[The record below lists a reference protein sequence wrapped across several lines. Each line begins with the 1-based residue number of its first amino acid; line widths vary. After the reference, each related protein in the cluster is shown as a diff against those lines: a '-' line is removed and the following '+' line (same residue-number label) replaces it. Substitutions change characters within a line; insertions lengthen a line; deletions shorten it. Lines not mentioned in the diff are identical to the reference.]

1 MASKKESTAEWFYRV
16 VIPKATSLGAA
27 IVVFGAMFKINHLPG
42 AGLMLIVG
50 LTTETVIFLF
60 GIFEPSAPPADHYD
74 WSLAY
79 PELANSGV
87 KNGKKDKPQL
97 PKQDAATA
105 TKLAAIDKM
114 IAESNFTSDSFK
126 SFGKGMQSLNDTAG
140 KMKDISNAA
149 AASNNY
155 TKSLESATKTVND
168 LNKAYAG
175 TVSAVSQMANT
186 QKEAKEYHSQIQSIT
201 KNLGALNAVYEME
214 LRDANSHLKAMNKFY
229 SNLTVA
235 MESMSDASKESE
247 VFKKQM
253 QGLTTNLTALN
264 NVYGKML
271 TAMKG

>member
-1 MASKKESTAEWFYRV
+1 MASKKESRLEWFYRV

-27 IVVFGAMFKINHLPG
+27 IVVFGAMFKINHYPG
-42 AGLMLIVG
+42 AGLMLVVG
-50 LTTETVIFLF
+50 LSTETLIFLL
-60 GIFEPSAPPADHYD
+60 GLFEPSAPPDPHYD

-79 PELANSGV
+79 PELVG
-87 KNGKKDKPQL
+87 KGTNGNKKAL
-97 PKQDAATA
+97 PEPADPKITA
-105 TKLAAIDKM
+105 RLAEIDKM
-114 IAESNFTSDSFK
+114 IANSNLSSDSFK
-126 SFGKGMQSLNDTAG
+126 SFGKGMQTLNDTAG
-140 KMKDISNAA
+140 KMKDITNAA
-149 AASNNY
+149 SASNNY

-186 QKEAKEYHSQIQSIT
+186 QKEAKEYHGQIQAIT

-235 MESMSDASKESE
+235 MESMSDASKESQ
-247 VFKKQM
+247 VFKEQIK
-253 QGLTTNLTALN
+253 GLTTNLTALN